1 MIATAVDTIKMVSI
15 ENFKCFCRDEGQER
29 FEPTE
34 EKCSFSCVL
43 CVCVSKPKKRKTKA
57 NSGKE
62 GKLSKERK
70 GKRGQ
75 LWTTKVQLANS
86 GHQGRRN

>member
-1 MIATAVDTIKMVSI
+1 MKVWSDSSLLKKSVAFPV
-15 ENFKCFCRDEGQER
+15 C
-29 FEPTE
+29 
-34 EKCSFSCVL
+34 

>member
-1 MIATAVDTIKMVSI
+1 MELWSDSNLLKKSVA
-15 ENFKCFCRDEGQER
+15 
-29 FEPTE
+29 
-34 EKCSFSCVL
+34 FSCGL

-62 GKLSKERK
+62 GKLSRERK

>member
-1 MIATAVDTIKMVSI
+1 MKVWSDSSLLKKSVAFPV
-15 ENFKCFCRDEGQER
+15 C
-29 FEPTE
+29 
-34 EKCSFSCVL
+34 CVF
-43 CVCVSKPKKRKTKA
+43 VKTKEKKRKTKA
-57 NSGKE
+57 DTGKE

-86 GHQGRRN
+86 GHQNRRN